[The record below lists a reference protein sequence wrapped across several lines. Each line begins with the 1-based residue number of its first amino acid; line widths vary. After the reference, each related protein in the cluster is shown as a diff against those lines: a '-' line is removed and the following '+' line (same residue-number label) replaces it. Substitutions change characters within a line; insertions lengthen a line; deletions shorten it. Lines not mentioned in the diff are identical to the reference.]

1 MPFGDS
7 PILFGGPLYPSASR
21 LCVRLTLF
29 YLLVLLA
36 ARRQQV
42 AVGGGG
48 VAIRRRPAGSGGRRQ
63 GESGERE
70 SARKRKCRSGGYLT
84 TCRPPERRQVP
95 IGHWEADMCPDLPT
109 SLVDGR
115 EALISPQVAYRPSNV
130 RLELRLQFFPNKCY
144 ICNKSLKNIFFKK
157 NSSAP
162 KPTPPAV

>member
-1 MPFGDS
+1 MMPFGDS
-7 PILFGGPLYPSASR
+7 PILFDGPLYPSASR

-70 SARKRKCRSGGYLT
+70 RARGRGSAEAVDIS
-84 TCRPPERRQVP
+84 RPVGRRN
-95 IGHWEADMCPDLPT
+95 ADMYLSAAGKPIC
-109 SLVDGR
+109 VGGR
-115 EALISPQVAYRPSNV
+115 PRGSHRPSGC
-130 RLELRLQFFPNKCY
+130 LSALQWPTGYYVYNFPQTNATFA
-144 ICNKSLKNIFFKK
+144 INH
-157 NSSAP
+157 
-162 KPTPPAV
+162 